1 MSDLRAVVQH
11 HLPDLRALSEER
23 VAHQLGPGVWNAKQ
37 TLGYL
42 IDSGV
47 NHHTRFVR
55 AGAEDGLSLAGYDQ
69 TAWEVE
75 GHDQERP
82 WTEMAQR
89 APTPSLGGGEPVTLD
104 FLALDDVRHKLH
116 HLAQI
121 SGRVGA

>member
-1 MSDLRAVVQH
+1 MSNLRAVVQH
-11 HLPDLRALSEER
+11 HLPDLRTLSEER
-23 VAHQLGPGVWNAKQ
+23 AAHQPGPGVWSAKQ
-37 TLGYL
+37 MPGHL

-47 NHHTRFVR
+47 NHHARVVR

-89 APTPSLGGGEPVTLD
+89 APTPSLGSGEPVTLD
-104 FLALDDVRHKLH
+104 FLALDDVRQPLH
-116 HLAQI
+116 QLAQI